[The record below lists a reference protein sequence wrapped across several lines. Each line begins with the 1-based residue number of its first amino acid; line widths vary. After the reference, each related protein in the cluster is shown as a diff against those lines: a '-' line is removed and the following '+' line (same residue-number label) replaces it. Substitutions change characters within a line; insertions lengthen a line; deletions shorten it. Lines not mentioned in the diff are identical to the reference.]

1 MTALMCV
8 VCGFATVGFV
18 FLWLALRD
26 TDRDR
31 LLVLPVDSP
40 ERRILET
47 ELS

>member
-18 FLWLALRD
+18 CLWLALRN
-26 TDRDR
+26 TDGDR
-31 LLVLPVDSP
+31 LLVLPVDSA
-40 ERRILET
+40 ERRILER